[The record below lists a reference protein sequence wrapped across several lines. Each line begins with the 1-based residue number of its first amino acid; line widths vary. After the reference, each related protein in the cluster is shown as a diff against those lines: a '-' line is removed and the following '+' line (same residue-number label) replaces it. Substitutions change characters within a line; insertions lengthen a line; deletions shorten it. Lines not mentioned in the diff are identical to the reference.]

1 MSDLVDEI
9 ARVFDEHW
17 VDHET
22 HDTVA
27 AAKHVKEL
35 IIARI
40 PPLVWVTLETSAI
53 STCGKY
59 KVYELDSGVGGIFRA
74 VHASFGRQ
82 YISDHRDSTDPR
94 NAMKAAKAA
103 ANAHHVAQLCKGMG
117 IE

>member
-27 AAKHVKEL
+27 AAKDVKEL

-40 PPLVWVTLETSAI
+40 PPLVWPTYAIGHTYQSAKPIVYGRPYNVRKYTKVGWKAFYDDQPI
-53 STCGKY
+53 SATFDTI
-59 KVYELDSGVGGIFRA
+59 E
-74 VHASFGRQ
+74 
-82 YISDHRDSTDPR
+82 
-94 NAMKAAKAA
+94 AAKAA

>member
-1 MSDLVDEI
+1 MTDLIDEI

-27 AAKHVKEL
+27 AAKDVKEL

-40 PPLVWVTLETSAI
+40 PPLVWMGGGGWPHAGNYVIEDVS
-53 STCGKY
+53 
-59 KVYELDSGVGGIFRA
+59 VGQREIRRLLC
-74 VHASFGRQ
+74 ASFGTT
-82 YISDHRDSTDPR
+82 YLSDFAGDKPLE
-94 NAMKAAKAA
+94 AAKAA